1 MSNVFHFANA
11 KQTIVR
17 DNGPSIEFGNG
28 ISQSLIWQ
36 VLRAMHK
43 NQIIVRDSGGKK
55 LEVKLAW
62 TLR

>member
-1 MSNVFHFANA
+1 MSNIFHFANA

-17 DNGPSIEFGNG
+17 ANSPSIEFGNG

-43 NQIIVRDSGGKK
+43 NQIVVRDRDGKK
-55 LEVKLAW
+55 LEVRIA
-62 TLR
+62 